1 MNKRIIILFFV
12 LELISTSLFSQNNE
26 YFNITMNKNMVIFN
40 DSSSNLFGI
49 HPLDYANNIVDFN
62 KVDFNFINERYILE
76 KEIFS
81 KNELLT
87 LKKFRPFVQLL
98 INTKNNE
105 IASLSFAFNATTED
119 IGVIDQQKLY
129 CYRQK
134 LMENFEIKKISFN
147 KKIAKDGYIRLSFR
161 VFMNTCQKN

>member
-1 MNKRIIILFFV
+1 MNKKLMAFILLQFIVCLSVYCQDKTYFRV
-12 LELISTSLFSQNNE
+12 RVNN
-26 YFNITMNKNMVIFN
+26 NMIIFN